1 MSLSCI
7 VLAGGKSKRMGKD
20 KAFLDFKGKPF
31 LRHILE
37 KLSEI
42 SDNIIVVI
50 NKDFSNYA
58 KIIEGFHQVLL
69 VKDFYPYEGP
79 LNGVV
84 SAKDYVKHEQVFI
97 STCDI
102 PIISTEFIKYL
113 IGKTKEYD
121 MVLPIVNEKKQPFNT
136 VYKRNSLEIAEKIFK
151 NGNRS
156 LMKWIDSL
164 KKVVINEN
172 EIKNFKNA
180 IYMYQSINTPKDYK
194 NFLKIFNKRGE
205 YGKRHSI

>member
-1 MSLSCI
+1 MSFSCV
-7 VLAGGKSKRMGKD
+7 VLAGGKSKRMGED

-50 NKDFSNYA
+50 NKDFSNYVR
-58 KIIEGFHQVLL
+58 ILEDFHQVLL

-79 LNGVV
+79 LNGVI
-84 SAKDYVKHEQVFI
+84 SAKNYVKHEKVFI

-113 IGKTKEYD
+113 VGKIKGYD
-121 MVLPIVNEKKQPFNT
+121 MVLPIVNKKKQPFNT
-136 VYKRNSLEIAEKIFK
+136 VYKKTSLEIAEKIFK

-156 LMKWIDSL
+156 LMKWIDNL

-172 EIKNFKNA
+172 EIRKFTNA
-180 IYMYQSINTPKDYK
+180 IYMYQSINTPRDYK
-194 NFLKIFNKRGE
+194 NFLKTFSNKN
-205 YGKRHSI
+205 YVL

>member
-42 SDNIIVVI
+42 SDNIVVVI
-50 NKDFSNYA
+50 NKDISNYSG
-58 KIIEGFHQVLL
+58 IIEGFPQVSL
-69 VKDFYPYEGP
+69 VKDLFPYEGP
-79 LNGVV
+79 LNGVI
-84 SAKDYVKHEQVFI
+84 SAKNYVKHEKVFI

-102 PIISTEFIKYL
+102 PVISTEFIKYL
-113 IGKTKEYD
+113 AGKIERHD
-121 MVLPIVNEKKQPFNT
+121 MVLPIVNGKKQPLNT
-136 VYKRNSLEIAEKIFK
+136 VYKKSSLEVIENIFK

-156 LMKWIDSL
+156 LMKWIENL

-172 EIKNFKNA
+172 EIKNFNNA
-180 IYMYQSINTPKDYK
+180 IYMYQSINTREDYK
-194 NFLKIFNKRGE
+194 NFLKTFTKGE
-205 YGKRHSI
+205 EYE